1 MKKDIQ
7 LQSYKDFKKQNYENE
22 RIEEIISYIC
32 NNDTELQKL
41 VKKSEKLYNELN
53 NSINKNQQI
62 LLSKFIDIQD
72 TILSY
77 ENYYIAKKVY
87 NDLMQ

>member
-22 RIEEIISYIC
+22 RIEEIISYMC